1 MEIKRPHVLVIS
13 GFDPSAGAGIL
24 ADVKTIEAL
33 KAYAFGIVSALTH
46 QDDKRVHGT
55 SWIALDDIHQQVDI
69 LFDRFEID
77 VCKIGIMESTRALN
91 KVILYLKQRNPNIK
105 IIVDPVLKSS
115 SGFYFQESILRNEW
129 QCILQKLY
137 LLTPNIDEMKW
148 LSGVRDPALAAKA
161 WSVLGDILLKGGHSI
176 TDKGTDLLFQEGKE
190 TRIDNFHKEVFPK
203 HGSGCILSSA
213 IAAFTAL
220 GMALP
225 EACISA
231 KKYAEQALNSNKS
244 LLAYH

>member
-1 MEIKRPHVLVIS
+1 MEIKRPHVLVIA

-46 QDDKRVHGT
+46 QDDKRVYHT
-55 SWIALDDIHQQVDI
+55 SWIALDDIYQQIDI
-69 LFDRFEID
+69 LFNSFKID
-77 VCKIGIMESTRALN
+77 VCKIGIMQSASALN
-91 KVILYLKQRNPNIK
+91 RVILYLRQRNPDIK
-105 IIVDPVLKSS
+105 IIVDPVIKSS
-115 SGFYFQESILRNEW
+115 SGFQFQESILRREW
-129 QCILQKLY
+129 QGVLQKLY

-148 LSGVRDPALAAKA
+148 LSGVKNPMIAAKA
-161 WSVLGDILLKGGHSI
+161 WSVLGDILLKGGHNI
-176 TDKGTDLLFQEGKE
+176 ADEGIDLLFQQGKE
-190 TRIDNFHKEVFPK
+190 TRIENIHQEVFPK

-213 IAAFTAL
+213 IAAFTAF
-220 GMALP
+220 GMHLP

-231 KKYAEQALNSNKS
+231 KKYVEQALNSNRS